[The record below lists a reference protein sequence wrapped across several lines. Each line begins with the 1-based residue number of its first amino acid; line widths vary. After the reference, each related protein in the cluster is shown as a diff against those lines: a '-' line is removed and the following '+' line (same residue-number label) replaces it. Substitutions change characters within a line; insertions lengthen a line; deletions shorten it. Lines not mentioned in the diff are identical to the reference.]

1 MDIIKWG
8 YCRLDGYWYTWKF
21 IGSIYVEKFAL
32 LSDVDLKYSPP
43 DLHKPYI
50 ISKQTHTSWCI
61 ILFLYNSLDEGL
73 VQLFCTS
80 QVIFWSEKV

>member
-1 MDIIKWG
+1 MIFFKWG

-32 LSDVDLKYSPP
+32 SSDVDLKYSPP

-73 VQLFCTS
+73 VQLFCTR